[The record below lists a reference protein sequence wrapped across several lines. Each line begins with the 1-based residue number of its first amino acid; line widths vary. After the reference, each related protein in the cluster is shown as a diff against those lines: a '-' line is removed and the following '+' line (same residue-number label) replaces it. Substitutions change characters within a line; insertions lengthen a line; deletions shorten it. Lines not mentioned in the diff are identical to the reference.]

1 MDGSGLVPEV
11 PGGGL
16 MLSFEIPYPPT
27 KAGKSAWNKRFGL
40 NAYYAG
46 KHYAQRKK
54 DAEELHW
61 IAVSCMKRARIKKEL
76 IHEPVGIRF
85 FWDDGLDADN
95 HAVIGK
101 AVVDAMK
108 GFILPDDN
116 RRWVKKVSHE
126 FWDGKKISVE
136 IRPWKESKHEKAA
149 QH

>member
-1 MDGSGLVPEV
+1 MNFHVT
-11 PGGGL
+11 
-16 MLSFEIPYPPT
+16 FEIPYPP
-27 KAGKSAWNKRFGL
+27 GKGKREWNQRFGL

-61 IAVSCMKRARIKKEL
+61 LAVACMKRARIRKE
-76 IHEPVGIRF
+76 IIRDPVEIRF
-85 FWDDGLDADN
+85 FWDDGLDVDN

-108 GFILPDDN
+108 GYLLPEDN

-126 FWDGKKISVE
+126 FWEGKKIRVE
-136 IRPWKESKHEKAA
+136 IHPWKEHKHEKAA